1 MNISPIDYQLL
12 ENAFLQKINEY
23 VDSGV
28 TFNNL
33 DFDKALKDI
42 IEKELPK
49 GNRSAVQKINNEW
62 RIAESYM
69 EDLMFKYQ

>member
-1 MNISPIDYQLL
+1 MNISPIDRQLL
-12 ENAFLQKINEY
+12 ENALRQKINEY
-23 VDSGV
+23 IDSGV

-49 GNRSAVQKINNEW
+49 GDRSAVQKINNKW